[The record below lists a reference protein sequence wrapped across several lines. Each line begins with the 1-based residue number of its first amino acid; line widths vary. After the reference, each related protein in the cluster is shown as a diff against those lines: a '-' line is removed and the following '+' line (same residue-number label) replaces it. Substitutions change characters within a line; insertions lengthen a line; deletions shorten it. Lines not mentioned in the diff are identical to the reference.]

1 MSKKKDD
8 FYTVAEAGKVLN
20 RSVQTIYK
28 WMHSGKLSGA
38 KNPATGKY
46 IISREDVDQLADW
59 A

>member
-8 FYTVAEAGKVLN
+8 FYTVAEAGNILN

-28 WMHSGKLSGA
+28 WLHSGKLGTI
-38 KNPATGKY
+38 KNPVTGKY
-46 IISREDVDQLADW
+46 MIPKEDVDSMTDW